1 MADKQGLQK
10 VLIANRGEIAVR
22 VIRACKDAGIGSV
35 AVYADPDRDAL
46 FVRLADEA
54 HSLDGSTPAE
64 SYLDIAKIIAVAQK
78 SGADSVHPGYGFLA
92 ENADFAQAVID
103 AGLIWIGPPPAA
115 IEALGDKARAK
126 HIAERA
132 DAPLAPGTKD
142 PVKDADEV
150 VAFAEANGLP
160 VAIKAV
166 FGGGGRGLKV
176 ARTLEEIPDAYESAV
191 REAVTAFGRGECLVE
206 KFLDQPRHVETQCLA
221 DQHGNVV
228 VVSTRDCSLQRRH
241 QKLVEEAP
249 APFLTEDQVTRLY
262 ESSKAI
268 LREAGYVGAGTCEFL
283 VAKDGT
289 ISFLEVNTRLQVEH
303 RVSEEVTGID
313 LVREMFRI
321 AAGEELGYDDPEI
334 RGHSIEFRINAE
346 DGGRNFMPAPGT
358 LSTWAP
364 PSGPGIRVDGGYLE
378 GETIPGSFDSLVAKL
393 IVTGRDRTQAL
404 ERSRRALDEFV
415 VDGMPTVIPFH
426 QAVVT
431 DPAYVGASTPSG
443 EGEFTVYTTW
453 IETDFDNQIEPYAG
467 GHAEADEPGERQRVT
482 VEVGGR
488 GSRSCSR
495 RPRRPVDRRRCGR
508 GSQEAQA
515 GRQEGRRR
523 SLRRRGHQPDAGHH
537 RQGRRRRGRPGRRGR
552 RRRGPR
558 GHEDGAAAQGPQG
571 RHRHRPRGRGRR
583 HRHQRR
589 RHLRAQGLTRLTPA
603 PRSRPAPPGGARRR
617 PGAG

>member
-1 MADKQGLQK
+1 MPEIKPLRR

-35 AVYADPDRDAL
+35 AVYADPDRDAQ

-54 HSLDGSTPAE
+54 HALGGATPAE
-64 SYLDIAKIIAVAQK
+64 TYLDIDKILAVAK
-78 SGADSVHPGYGFLA
+78 KTGADSVHPGYGFLA
-92 ENADFAQAVID
+92 ENADFAQAVLD

-115 IEALGDKARAK
+115 IEALGDKAKAK

-132 DAPLAPGTKD
+132 NAPLAPGTKD

-176 ARTLEEIPDAYESAV
+176 ARTIEEIPDAYESAV
-191 REAVTAFGRGECLVE
+191 REAVGAFGRGECLVE

-249 APFLTEDQVTRLY
+249 APFLTDDQVAKLY

-268 LREAGYVGAGTCEFL
+268 LREADYVGAGTCEFL

-303 RVSEEVTGID
+303 CVSEEVTGID

-321 AAGEELGYDDPEI
+321 AAGEELGYDDPEV

-358 LSTWAP
+358 LSAWSP
-364 PSGPGIRVDGGYLE
+364 PSGPGVRLDGGYE
-378 GETIPGSFDSLVAKL
+378 NGEAIPGSFDSLIAKL

-426 QAVVT
+426 RAVVS
-431 DPAYVGASTPSG
+431 DPAYVGASTPTG
-443 EGEFTVYTTW
+443 EGSFEVYTTW
-453 IETDFDNQIEPYAG
+453 IETDFDNQIEPYSGDA
-467 GHAEADEPGERQRVT
+467 AEADDEAGERQRVV
-482 VEVGGR
+482 VEVGGKR
-488 GSRSCSR
+488 LEVVLPAGLGGISTGGGSAKKPKRAK
-495 RPRRPVDRRRCGR
+495 GKK
-508 GSQEAQA
+508 A
-515 GRQEGRRR
+515 
-523 SLRRRGHQPDAGHH
+523 
-537 RQGRRRRGRPGRRGR
+537 
-552 RRRGPR
+552 
-558 GHEDGAAAQGPQG
+558 GAAASGDAVTSPMQGTIVKVVVEEGQEVAEGDTVVVIEAMKMEQPLKAHKAG
-571 RHRHRPRGRGRR
+571 TVT
-583 HRHQRR
+583 
-589 RHLRAQGLTRLTPA
+589 GLQA
-603 PRSRPAPPGGARRR
+603 EVGATVTN
-617 PGAG
+617 GAVICELKD

>member
-1 MADKQGLQK
+1 VPKSAEIKPLQK

-35 AVYADPDRDAL
+35 AVYAEPDRDAL

-54 HSLDGSTPAE
+54 HSLGGATPAE
-64 SYLDIAKIIAVAQK
+64 SYLDIEKIIAVAQK

-92 ENADFAQAVID
+92 ENAGFAQAVID
-103 AGLIWIGPPPAA
+103 AGLVWIGPPPEA
-115 IEALGDKARAK
+115 IENLGDKVKAR
-126 HIAERA
+126 HIAERVG
-132 DAPLAPGTKD
+132 APLAPGTKD
-142 PVKDADEV
+142 PLANAEEAVK
-150 VAFAEANGLP
+150 FAEENGLP
-160 VAIKAV
+160 IAIKAA

-176 ARTLEEIPDAYESAV
+176 AREMSEVAEAFESAV
-191 REAVTAFGRGECLVE
+191 REAVTAFGRGECFVE
-206 KFLDQPRHVETQCLA
+206 KFLDKPRHVETQCLA

-249 APFLTEDQVTRLY
+249 APFLTDDQVTKLY

-268 LREAGYVGAGTCEFL
+268 LREAKYVGAGTCEFL

-303 RVSEEVTGID
+303 CVSEEVTGID

-321 AAGEELGYDDPEI
+321 AAGEELGYDDPEV

-358 LSTWAP
+358 LSAWSP
-364 PSGPGIRVDGGYLE
+364 PGGPGVRLDGGYE
-378 GETIPGSFDSLVAKL
+378 NGETIPGSFDSLIAKL

-426 QAVVT
+426 RTIVS

-453 IETDFDNQIEPYAG
+453 IETDFDNQIAPYG
-467 GHAEADEPGERQRVT
+467 GESAEAEEAGERQKVV
-482 VEVGGR
+482 VEVGGKR
-488 GSRSCSR
+488 LEVVL
-495 RPRRPVDRRRCGR
+495 P
-508 GSQEAQA
+508 A
-515 GRQEGRRR
+515 GLG
-523 SLRRRGHQPDAGHH
+523 GIAAGGGAGAKKPK
-537 RQGRRRRGRPGRRGR
+537 RAAGKKA
-552 RRRGPR
+552 
-558 GHEDGAAAQGPQG
+558 GAAASGDAVTSPMQGTIVKIAVEEGQEVAEGDVIVVIEAMKMEQPLKAHKAG
-571 RHRHRPRGRGRR
+571 TVT
-583 HRHQRR
+583 
-589 RHLRAQGLTRLTPA
+589 GLQA
-603 PRSRPAPPGGARRR
+603 DVGATVTN
-617 PGAG
+617 GAVICELKD

>member
-1 MADKQGLQK
+1 VSLKK

-54 HSLDGSTPAE
+54 HSLGGATPAE
-64 SYLDIAKIIAVAQK
+64 SYLDIAKIIAVAEK
-78 SGADSVHPGYGFLA
+78 SGADSIHPGYGFLA
-92 ENADFAQAVID
+92 ENAEFAQAVID

-115 IEALGDKARAK
+115 IEALGDKAKAK
-126 HIAERA
+126 HIADRA
-132 DAPLAPGTKD
+132 NAPLAPGTKD
-142 PVKDADEV
+142 PVADADEV
-150 VAFAEANGLP
+150 VEFAKANGLP

-206 KFLDQPRHVETQCLA
+206 KFLDKPRHVETQCLA

-228 VVSTRDCSLQRRH
+228 VVSTRDCSLQRRN

-249 APFLTEDQVTRLY
+249 APFLTDAQVTELY
-262 ESSKAI
+262 ESSKRI
-268 LREAGYVGAGTCEFL
+268 LTEAGYHGAGTCEFL
-283 VAKDGT
+283 VAQDGT

-303 RVSEEVTGID
+303 CVSEEVTGID

-334 RGHSIEFRINAE
+334 RGHSIEYRINAE

-358 LSTWAP
+358 LTRWHAP
-364 PSGPGIRVDGGYLE
+364 AGPGVRLDGGYDQ
-378 GETIPGSFDSLVAKL
+378 GETIPGSFDSLIAKL

-426 QAVVT
+426 RAVVR
-431 DPAYVGASTPSG
+431 DPAYVGASTPAATDGQS
-443 EGEFTVYTTW
+443 GEFTVYTQW
-453 IETDFDNQIEPYAG
+453 IETEFDNQIEPYAG
-467 GHAEADEPGERQRVT
+467 DAGDAGEAGERQKVT

-488 GSRSCSR
+488 RLEVVLPAGLGGLSAGGSS
-495 RPRRPVDRRRCGR
+495 G
-508 GSQEAQA
+508 
-515 GRQEGRRR
+515 
-523 SLRRRGHQPDAGHH
+523 
-537 RQGRRRRGRPGRRGR
+537 
-552 RRRGPR
+552 
-558 GHEDGAAAQGPQG
+558 
-571 RHRHRPRGRGRR
+571 
-583 HRHQRR
+583 
-589 RHLRAQGLTRLTPA
+589 
-603 PRSRPAPPGGARRR
+603 GGAKKAGKRAAKKA
-617 PGAG
+617 GAGASGDAVTSPMQGTIVKVVVSEGQEVAEGDTIVVMEAMKMEQPLKAHKAGTVAGLQAEVGATVTNGAVICEIKD